1 MDRNSAE
8 RHSNNQIGIRY
19 ASPEDVHAIMH
30 IWNTNISNTF
40 NTFNSNIKTESE
52 VEDTIL
58 ERKKRR
64 FGFFVA
70 ECDRKVIGFAT
81 YFQFRSGIG
90 YSKTLE
96 HTIFVSDKIQR
107 HGVGKALMARL
118 LEDAKRKNFQSI
130 FAGVS
135 GSNERAVKF
144 HASLG
149 FQVVAELPRVG
160 YKFDKWL
167 DLILMQKFLQT
178 GQRNDF

>member
-1 MDRNSAE
+1 MDRNSTE
-8 RHSNNQIGIRY
+8 QFRSNQIIVRD
-19 ASPEDVHAIMH
+19 ASGEDAQAIMH
-30 IWNTNISNTF
+30 IWNSNISSTL
-40 NTFNSNIKTESE
+40 NTFNSRIKTELE
-52 VEDTIL
+52 IKDTIL
-58 ERKKRR
+58 ETNKKNY
-64 FGFFVA
+64 GFFVS
-70 ECDRKVIGFAT
+70 ECAGIIIGFAT
-81 YFQFRSGIG
+81 YFQFRAGVG
-90 YSKTLE
+90 YAKTLE
-96 HTIFVSDKIQR
+96 HTIVISENMQR
-107 HGVGKALMARL
+107 GGGGKALMASL

-178 GQRNDF
+178 NNRDDF

>member
-8 RHSNNQIGIRY
+8 GHSNNQIVIRD
-19 ASPEDVHAIMH
+19 ASAEDALAIMH
-30 IWNTNISNTF
+30 IWNANISNTL
-40 NTFNSNIKTESE
+40 NTFNSRIKTEAE
-52 VEDTIL
+52 IKDTIL
-58 ERKKRR
+58 ETNKKNY
-64 FGFFVA
+64 GFFVS
-70 ECDRKVIGFAT
+70 EREGSIIGFAT
-81 YFQFRSGIG
+81 YFQFRTGIG

-135 GSNERAVKF
+135 GSNERAVNF

-149 FQVVAELPRVG
+149 FQIVAELPRVG

-178 GQRNDF
+178 DHRDDF

>member
-1 MDRNSAE
+1 MDRNSTE
-8 RHSNNQIGIRY
+8 WHSNNQIVIRD
-19 ASPEDVHAIMH
+19 ASPEDVLAIMH
-30 IWNTNISNTF
+30 IWNANIRNTF
-40 NTFNSNIKTESE
+40 NTFNSRIKTETE

-58 ERKKRR
+58 ERKKRS

-81 YFQFRSGIG
+81 YFQFRNGIG
-90 YSKTLE
+90 YAKTLE

-118 LEDAKRKNFQSI
+118 LEDAKIKGFQSI

-135 GSNERAVKF
+135 SSNHRAVKF

-149 FQVVAELPRVG
+149 FKAVTELPKVG

-178 GQRNDF
+178 NQRNEV